1 MYCYGS
7 KLRTED
13 MTLKDIAEKLEVS
26 QGDIAIAVGISKTS
40 VNEYIHE
47 YCGNQKTLDSIYRY
61 LNSREFY
68 NGYSFMPTK
77 DFARFLN
84 TEVLSVFRKTMKQ
97 SEIAKAIGMT
107 PQKLSKLIGCIYSDG
122 KTQKLNVREQYDILE
137 KLYNMCAELAP
148 DKTEKYI
155 DDNDEVTNEFVKLR
169 VKLNKHIHIDDDIEI
184 KMGFS
189 SLLNFI
195 IKKGFRAQLYCVLKE
210 ICKIEFNDYHRI
222 IQDDE
227 FIMSLKARYRIIGT
241 LDRKIGD
248 FSSEL
253 HEKFKFILMEGEF
266 DEDEMWDE
274 DFRQVDLTVLY
285 KYSNMLC
292 RVILEHY
299 YAFIDNP
306 LYSIDKKNSEN
317 SSETDSMIWRQPEYI
332 KKAKYRVR
340 IVEEF
345 HTLSA
350 NDKASVCKEFA
361 DKILEH
367 MKQKG
372 VSPLKHEFDENG
384 KLLINTDHIYCRQL
398 SDIND
403 IIEIVSRI
411 GPLENLRTDFT
422 SISLDDEYPFEN
434 RDYFLNLLPNTDS
447 YYSEDWE
454 EIIDKKLDFDAM
466 DWNLWGLLTQA
477 LHLGISLE
485 DIYKFIVNLKKD
497 KKHDFS
503 IAP

>member
-1 MYCYGS
+1 
-7 KLRTED
+7 
-13 MTLKDIAEKLEVS
+13 
-26 QGDIAIAVGISKTS
+26 
-40 VNEYIHE
+40 
-47 YCGNQKTLDSIYRY
+47 
-61 LNSREFY
+61 
-68 NGYSFMPTK
+68 
-77 DFARFLN
+77 
-84 TEVLSVFRKTMKQ
+84 
-97 SEIAKAIGMT
+97 
-107 PQKLSKLIGCIYSDG
+107 
-122 KTQKLNVREQYDILE
+122 
-137 KLYNMCAELAP
+137 
-148 DKTEKYI
+148 
-155 DDNDEVTNEFVKLR
+155 
-169 VKLNKHIHIDDDIEI
+169 
-184 KMGFS
+184 
-189 SLLNFI
+189 
-195 IKKGFRAQLYCVLKE
+195 
-210 ICKIEFNDYHRI
+210 
-222 IQDDE
+222 
-227 FIMSLKARYRIIGT
+227 MSLKARYRIIGT

-340 IVEEF
+340 IVEEY

-350 NDKASVCKEFA
+350 NDKASVCKETD
-361 DKILEH
+361 DKISER

-411 GPLENLRTDFT
+411 GPLENLRTNFM
-422 SISLDDEYPFEN
+422 SISLEDEYPFEN